1 MRKSAPTQQ
10 HFDVSADAAD
20 TAKAELP
27 EIPQRIAYF
36 AGDATN
42 PTVRLRVRSFMDLG
56 ADVIGFTF
64 RRNKFHTDFVPFWEN
79 VPLGETRDRNY
90 LERFFPIARAILRI
104 RPHREKLREVD
115 ILYARMFDS
124 AVIAMMVRW
133 LFKLDAKL
141 VYEIEDVQAV
151 FFRKGFVGWL
161 FRLLERRLLR
171 SADLVTVASPGF
183 AEGYLV
189 PTQGYNQPTF
199 LLENRIQLDEIPSRD
214 APPSPAATAWQDIQ
228 DRWVIGWFGTL
239 RCEKSMRILSEIA
252 ERLGDKV
259 LIYTRGFPTETGLD
273 AYMEIVNRHDNWVY
287 DGPYTMPDDLEEMY
301 GRVHFVWCLDF
312 LDENGNSEL
321 LLACRMYHG
330 GYFGAVPIFT
340 AQSQMAKHLAP
351 HNIGHSV
358 ASPYTD
364 DLCQLIETMEWD
376 QYVSERE
383 RVLSVRDE
391 LFLDDGSVAIDLL
404 STASNAGSK

>member
-1 MRKSAPTQQ
+1 MD
-10 HFDVSADAAD
+10 DV
-20 TAKAELP
+20 KVPVPLVP
-27 EIPQRIAYF
+27 KNVAYF

-56 ADVIGFTF
+56 ARIIGFTF

-90 LERFFPIARAILRI
+90 LARFFPIARALVRI
-104 RPHREKLREVD
+104 WPHREKLRDAD
-115 ILYARMFDS
+115 ILYARMFD
-124 AVIAMMVRW
+124 AAFLAMMVRW
-133 LFKLDAKL
+133 LFRLDAKL

-151 FFRKGFVGWL
+151 FFRKDLIGWF
-161 FRLLERRLLR
+161 FRMLERRVLKA
-171 SADLVTVASPGF
+171 ADLVTVASPGF
-183 AEGYLV
+183 AEGYLI
-189 PTQGYNQPTF
+189 PTQKYDRQTF
-199 LLENRIQLDEIPSRD
+199 LLENRIQLDEIPPRD
-214 APPSPAATAWQDIQ
+214 APPSPTATAWQDIQ

-239 RCEKSMRILSEIA
+239 RCEKSMRLLSEIA

-259 LIYTRGFPTETGLD
+259 LIYTRGFPTETGLE
-273 AYMEIVNRHDNWVY
+273 AYMEIVDRHDNWVY

-330 GYFGAVPIFT
+330 GYFGAVPVFT

-351 HNIGHSV
+351 HDIGHSV
-358 ASPYTD
+358 AAPYTD
-364 DLCQLIETMEWD
+364 DLCELIETMDWD
-376 QYVSERE
+376 QYSSERQ

-391 LFLDDGSVAIDLL
+391 IFLDDGRVTQDLL
-404 STASNAGSK
+404 NTASKSNRKSR

>member
-1 MRKSAPTQQ
+1 M
-10 HFDVSADAAD
+10 DVV
-20 TAKAELP
+20 ELP
-27 EIPQRIAYF
+27 VPLEPKRIAYF

-42 PTVRLRVRSFMDLG
+42 PTVRLRVRSFMKLG
-56 ADVIGFTF
+56 ARVIGFTF

-90 LERFFPIARAILRI
+90 LARFFPIARALVRI
-104 RPHREKLREVD
+104 WPHREKLRDVD
-115 ILYARMFDS
+115 VLYARMFD
-124 AVIAMMVRW
+124 AAFLAMMVRW
-133 LFKLDAKL
+133 LFRLDAKL

-151 FFRKGFVGWL
+151 FFRKDLIGWL
-161 FRLLERRLLR
+161 FRMLERRVLNA
-171 SADLVTVASPGF
+171 ADLVTVASPGF

-189 PTQGYNQPTF
+189 PTQKYDRQTF
-199 LLENRIQLDEIPSRD
+199 LLENRIQLDEIPPRD
-214 APPSPAATAWQDIQ
+214 APPSPTATAWQDVQ

-239 RCEKSMRILSEIA
+239 RCEKSMRLLSEIA

-259 LIYTRGFPTETGLD
+259 LIYTRGFPTETGLE

-351 HNIGHSV
+351 YEIGHNV
-358 ASPYTD
+358 AAPYTD
-364 DLCQLIETMEWD
+364 DLCELIETMDWD
-376 QYVSERE
+376 QYSSERQ
-383 RVLSVRDE
+383 RVLSVRDDV
-391 LFLDDGSVAIDLL
+391 FLDDGRVTQDLL
-404 STASNAGSK
+404 NTASKSNRKSR

>member
-1 MRKSAPTQQ
+1 MHKSASIQQ
-10 HFDVSADAAD
+10 HTEVVRD
-20 TAKAELP
+20 TSEASEVITP
-27 EIPQRIAYF
+27 SESTRIAYF

-42 PTVRLRVRSFMDLG
+42 PTVRLRVRSFMELG
-56 ADVIGFTF
+56 AHVVGFTF

-90 LERFFPIARAILRI
+90 LARFFPIARAITRI
-104 RPHREKLREVD
+104 WPHRDKLRDVD
-115 ILYARMFDS
+115 ILYARMFD
-124 AVIAMMVRW
+124 AAFIAMTVRW
-133 LFKLDAKL
+133 LLRLDAKL

-151 FFRKGFVGWL
+151 FFRKGLVGRL
-161 FRLLERRLLR
+161 FRFLERRVLKA
-171 SADLVTVASPGF
+171 ADLVTVASPGF
-183 AEGYLV
+183 AEGYLI
-189 PTQGYNQPTF
+189 PIQGYDRPTF
-199 LLENRIQLDEIPSRD
+199 LLENRIQLDEIPPRG
-214 APPSPAATAWQDIQ
+214 APPSPAATAWQDIK

-239 RCEKSMRILSEIA
+239 RCEKSMRLLSKLA

-287 DGPYTMPDDLEEMY
+287 DGPYTMPDDLEEIY
-301 GRVHFVWCLDF
+301 GKIHFAWCLDF

-330 GYFGAVPIFT
+330 GYFGAVPLFT

-358 ASPYTD
+358 SAPYTD
-364 DLCQLIETMEWD
+364 ELCELIETMDWEE
-376 QYVSERE
+376 YVSERQ
-383 RVLSVRDE
+383 RILDVRDE
-391 LFLDDGSVAIDLL
+391 LFLDDGSTAIDLL
-404 STASNAGSK
+404 NSASKSK